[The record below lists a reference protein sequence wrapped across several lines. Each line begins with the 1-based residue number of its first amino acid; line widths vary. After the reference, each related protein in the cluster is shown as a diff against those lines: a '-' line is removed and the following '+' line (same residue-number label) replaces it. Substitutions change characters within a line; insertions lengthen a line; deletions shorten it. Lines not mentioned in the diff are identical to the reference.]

1 MYKNVYQDWQMELW
15 EQSRRF
21 FELTDEILYDMCM
34 YPDPFRWALE
44 DANMFNS
51 SEKLQEEWGH
61 FNMSDEVGVS
71 SPLYERIYGNIR
83 EKKDVD
89 EVISLV
95 ENALSRIK
103 DYRMT
108 ISRNRDNAQII
119 LDSMLPKPL
128 LQDFTNRVA
137 VALNDY
143 TMQVYERSESLVNEA
158 EKLRSFV
165 TKDIEIAGEDK
176 LINYDSKSITV
187 ELDGKE
193 YQVEYS
199 GKGSI
204 TSATLI
210 GKKIYINLA
219 VGDLTLE
226 ADRTGILHFDG
237 SEIDDDPMEAPCNS
251 GEEDIEA
258 YLHQVI
264 SLSDTVVKDV
274 ELQIISGRA
283 VLQEIEED
291 YFVEM
296 AKMANDVEEAIELDG
311 HPELSANDF
320 DNDSYEWNNDLKWEE
335 KPWQVL
341 NAQNILS
348 EDTFTVISQ

>member
-108 ISRNRDNAQII
+108 ISRNRDNAQFI

-137 VALNDY
+137 GALNDY

-176 LINYDSKSITV
+176 LINYDSKSVSV

-210 GKKIYINLA
+210 GKKIYLNIA
-219 VGDLTLE
+219 VGELTLE
-226 ADRTGILHFDG
+226 ANRTGVLHFDG
-237 SEIDDDPMEAPCNS
+237 SDYDG

-258 YLHQVI
+258 QSHLVI
-264 SLSDTVVKDV
+264 NLNSIQISEV
-274 ELQIISGRA
+274 ELQIISGR
-283 VLQEIEED
+283 VILREIEED

-296 AKMANDVEEAIELDG
+296 AETANDVEETIELDD